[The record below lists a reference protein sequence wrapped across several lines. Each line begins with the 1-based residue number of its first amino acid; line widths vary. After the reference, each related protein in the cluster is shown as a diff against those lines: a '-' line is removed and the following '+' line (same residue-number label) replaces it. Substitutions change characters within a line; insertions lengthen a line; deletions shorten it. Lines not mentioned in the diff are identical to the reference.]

1 MSTLT
6 RQTTVA
12 DTLRIPSR
20 GVDRPWA
27 MDGDRRR
34 QDYESQI

>member
-27 MDGDRRR
+27 MDGDRSRR
-34 QDYESQI
+34 TYESQI